1 MGEQSRRP
9 EFLRLV
15 FTDITGK
22 TRSIELSFDKLHE
35 VVKEGVFFDGSSV
48 PGYAAVNS
56 SDLLLKP
63 TTSMPVRVPWDPGV
77 AMLLCSVYDVDEK
90 PHPGDPRHILR
101 RVALKAE
108 ERGFVLKVG
117 SELEFFLV
125 HESGASITP
134 ADNGGYFTTPPADGA
149 LEFRRTVVRTLGRLG
164 IFTTSHH
171 HEVAK
176 GQHEVGLLYGPV
188 SEAAD
193 EVLLSRMAI
202 SELAHKAK
210 MTATFMPKPFSGQN
224 GSGMHLHQ
232 SLWDPVGKTNLFS
245 SGSVGELS
253 ELAEHYVAGLFR
265 HASALA
271 AILSPTVNSYK
282 RLRPGFEAPTRI
294 AWGPRNRTTM
304 VRIPQF
310 NGVHAKARIELRCP
324 DPLCS
329 PHLAMAAILAAGLD
343 GVTQRLEVPPLTTDD
358 LYETPS
364 HTTNLPRSLMEAT
377 VALQENSIMKKYLGP
392 SVEKMVKHRKNEWK
406 AYLEANGGD
415 DEDHITAWEIQRYLH
430 VN

>member
-1 MGEQSRRP
+1 MGEQQHRP

-48 PGYAAVNS
+48 PGYAAVNA

-63 TTSMPVRVPWDPGV
+63 TASMPLLVPWDPEV
-77 AMLLCSVYDVDEK
+77 AMLLCSVYDVDGK
-90 PHPGDPRHILR
+90 PHPGDPRHILS
-101 RVALKAE
+101 RVAAKAME
-108 ERGFVLKVG
+108 SGFALKVG

-125 HESGASITP
+125 HESSTSISP
-134 ADNGGYFTTPPADGA
+134 ADNGGYFATPPEDGA
-149 LEFRRTVVRTLGRLG
+149 LDFRRSVVRTLGRLG

-176 GQHEVGLLYGPV
+176 GQHEVGLIYGPV
-188 SEAAD
+188 TEAAD
-193 EVLLSRMAI
+193 EILLSRMAI
-202 SELAHKAK
+202 SELALKSK

-232 SLWDPVGKTNLFS
+232 SLWDPESKTNLFS

-253 ELAEHYVAGLFR
+253 ELAGHYVAGLFR
-265 HASALA
+265 HAGALA

-304 VRIPQF
+304 VRVPQF
-310 NGVHAKARIELRCP
+310 NGIASKARIELRCP

-329 PHLAMAAILAAGLD
+329 PHLAMAAILAAGMD
-343 GVTQRLEVPPLTTDD
+343 GVMHKLKVPLLTSED
-358 LYETPS
+358 LYETPA
-364 HTTNLPRSLMEAT
+364 HTTSLPGSLMEAT
-377 VALQENSIMKKYLGP
+377 EALRCSSVMKDLLGP
-392 SVEKMVKHRKNEWK
+392 SVEKLVGLREKEWK
-406 AYLEANGGD
+406 AYLEANGGV
-415 DEDHITAWEIQRYLH
+415 DEEHITSWEIQQYLH
-430 VN
+430 AN